1 MGFRVVDKSSFTF
14 ETDLPPSSRNVH
26 PSGILHAFRTTTI
39 NTANNNSTL
48 PTKTNNA
55 STTTSRSEHTFAW
68 ITNSLHIESTIK
80 HLESHGFHRSENIV
94 FIPYSTKANWINT
107 YPHASPALECNE
119 DGKVVV
125 YLNYRPYPNGL
136 GELGSSSDGRSGN
149 GGSDGS
155 GGVGEGGG
163 GATATGEEE
172 DDPKK
177 QPAKKEKKKRKY
189 KSRAVN
195 MLKDNT
201 YMPDADRDELH
212 IEIYNYLSWLHG
224 KLEDIETKNNNNN
237 AASTAEVAAAM
248 TSPMKTNDDEED
260 AEEDAEGGHN
270 DAIKNEGGGG
280 GTATKRKSPT
290 PNNGVELS
298 ELKAVVDKLEL
309 AFAIIPNAKAEM
321 KVANEEMKFKKEVEA
336 SSSIGGGGEKKSD
349 VATTTGAASGGAA
362 AAASGGSNVKEGEE
376 KNINNKSEPPPF
388 LEEALSPALKELVA
402 ARELAGKPCRRSKKR
417 QRRSHSARFSGVN
430 DDGTMKQPH
439 GNRFHSRQ
447 PNDFDKMYEKL
458 VAYKNEYGNCMVQKS
473 YQDQQVS

>member
-1 MGFRVVDKSSFTF
+1 
-14 ETDLPPSSRNVH
+14 
-26 PSGILHAFRTTTI
+26 
-39 NTANNNSTL
+39 
-48 PTKTNNA
+48 
-55 STTTSRSEHTFAW
+55 
-68 ITNSLHIESTIK
+68 
-80 HLESHGFHRSENIV
+80 
-94 FIPYSTKANWINT
+94 
-107 YPHASPALECNE
+107 
-119 DGKVVV
+119 
-125 YLNYRPYPNGL
+125 
-136 GELGSSSDGRSGN
+136 
-149 GGSDGS
+149 
-155 GGVGEGGG
+155 
-163 GATATGEEE
+163 
-172 DDPKK
+172 
-177 QPAKKEKKKRKY
+177 
-189 KSRAVN
+189 
-195 MLKDNT
+195 
-201 YMPDADRDELH
+201 MPDAERDELH

-224 KLEDIETKNNNNN
+224 KLEDIESKNNNNN
-237 AASTAEVAAAM
+237 AAAAAEVAAAM
-248 TSPMKTNDDEED
+248 TSPMKTNDDDED
-260 AEEDAEGGHN
+260 GEDAEGGN
-270 DAIKNEGGGG
+270 DVAIKNEGGGG

-298 ELKAVVDKLEL
+298 ELKEVVNKLEL

-376 KNINNKSEPPPF
+376 HSINNKAEPPPF

>member
-39 NTANNNSTL
+39 N
-48 PTKTNNA
+48 NA
-55 STTTSRSEHTFAW
+55 STTTTTTTTRSEHTFAW

-136 GELGSSSDGRSGN
+136 GELGSSDGRSGN

-155 GGVGEGGG
+155 GGVGEGG

-201 YMPDADRDELH
+201 YMPDAERDELH

-224 KLEDIETKNNNNN
+224 KLEDIESKNNNNN
-237 AASTAEVAAAM
+237 AAAAVEVAAAM
-248 TSPMKTNDDEED
+248 TSPMETNDDEED

-270 DAIKNEGGGG
+270 DAIKNEEGGG
-280 GTATKRKSPT
+280 GTTTKRKSPT

-298 ELKAVVDKLEL
+298 ELKEVVNKLEL

-376 KNINNKSEPPPF
+376 KNINNKSEPAPF